1 MASNLVGQRPHLFS
15 SFAARDCPIYLSP
28 ITDPLFTYCN
38 QAKTRLELIDR
49 ICSEIFEAQQ
59 KTGEYPAWYAEN
71 GIRFSEAMD
80 ALKID
85 PEIQNKIGP
94 DAPAYRRLL
103 TPEGIFSSNGLHAYQ
118 TESLID
124 WLYRGQRSYC
134 PECSQPSG
142 AAFSKAY
149 HCFVKYQDPDRY
161 LTDESIQQTFQTEQQ
176 RREGVN
182 RSLANNTKI
191 QRFLAAVESGT
202 RNYLL
207 PAAIFTINVRY
218 FLIAYDT
225 FFAANLTSKFSLSY
239 DVQDYII
246 TGLTW
251 MENTQIVWTFLRTG
265 AARRS
270 NDYLSLYENLL
281 ATHFFFI
288 PHSIPTRCLQIFAI
302 YYSVQNIGKMI
313 LPAQVLHHR
322 YMEQLGNIHTKIFEP
337 MSNLALRID
346 AFVQRQI
353 GRWLFSFLRYS
364 FRCSLYLVVFC
375 LAAFALKKESALKI
389 TAGLNALIV
398 LLINQ
403 VHKTIKPYLDTWE
416 ATKNICLILQ
426 NRAIWP
432 LLVNNYIVY
441 RHMFS
446 DIVWLTG
453 GKYLGRS
460 YACYVV
466 FRDMC
471 WLLKLPNPIRYVP
484 FLRRFENAPILNY

>member
-1 MASNLVGQRPHLFS
+1 MGPRPHLFS
-15 SFAARDCPIYLSP
+15 SFGVRDCPIALSP

-38 QAKTRLELIDR
+38 EAKTRLELIDR
-49 ICSEIFEAQQ
+49 ICSEIFEARQ
-59 KTGEYPAWYAEN
+59 KTGEYPGWYSEN
-71 GIRFSEAMD
+71 GIRFSEAMN
-80 ALKID
+80 ALKIG

-161 LTDESIQQTFQTEQQ
+161 LTDESIQQTFQTEKQ

-182 RSLANNTKI
+182 RSLANHARI

-202 RNYLL
+202 RDYLV
-207 PAAIFTINVRY
+207 PAAIFTINVQY
-218 FLIAYDT
+218 FLIACDT
-225 FFAANLTSKFSLSY
+225 FFAANLASKFSLSY

-246 TGLTW
+246 TGLKCI
-251 MENTQIVWTFLRTG
+251 ENAQIIWTFLRTG
-265 AARRS
+265 AAWRS
-270 NDYLSLYENLL
+270 NESLSLYGNLL

-302 YYSVQNIGKMI
+302 YYSVQKIGKKI

-346 AFVQRQI
+346 TFVQRQI
-353 GRWLFSFLRYS
+353 GRWLFPFLRYS

-375 LAAFALKKESALKI
+375 LAAQALKKESAQKI
-389 TAGLNALIV
+389 TAELYALIT
-398 LLINQ
+398 LLLNQ
-403 VHKTIKPYLDTWE
+403 VHTTIKPYLNTWE

-426 NRAIWP
+426 NGMIRP
-432 LLVNNYIVY
+432 LLGNNYIVY
-441 RHMFS
+441 RLMFS
-446 DIVWLTG
+446 DVAWLTS
-453 GKYLGRS
+453 GKYLARS

-471 WLLKLPNPIRYVP
+471 WLLKLPNPIQYVP
-484 FLRRFENAPILNY
+484 FLRRFENAPLLNY